1 MYSFA
6 KIFLACKFQWKFM
19 QVFNEIFT
27 NFCIYLIGIMT
38 GNHGVTSSVW
48 LCVKYDSISFKLLH
62 MHDCHDNATFV
73 ATFSVLQFKMT
84 SDKY

>member
-1 MYSFA
+1 
-6 KIFLACKFQWKFM
+6 
-19 QVFNEIFT
+19 
-27 NFCIYLIGIMT
+27 MT
-38 GNHGVTSSVW
+38 GNHGVTNSVW